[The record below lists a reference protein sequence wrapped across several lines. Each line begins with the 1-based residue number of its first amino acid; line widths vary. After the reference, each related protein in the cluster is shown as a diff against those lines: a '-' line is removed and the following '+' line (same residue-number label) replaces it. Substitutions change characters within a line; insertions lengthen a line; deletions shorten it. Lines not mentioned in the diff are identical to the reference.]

1 MDQSLKV
8 WPFWEG
14 GIEQLTSPAF
24 ELKMSGCMVLLSFA
38 LGVHC
43 TLHWVCNRQR
53 SLPNSSCVCHLA
65 SWYYH
70 QSKVFLD
77 LARILEVAACTLLP
91 HAPYFVPKNW
101 VKKGE
106 IGHTL
111 GPMCIQGEC
120 IRRPD
125 FSEHFRLEY
134 LNMTRHQLHTKGKQ
148 CFLTDVKIWKSFEK
162 TCCCVY
168 QQMPTI
174 RRRTLERFG
183 MQVQQ
188 RWLNMRAGKH
198 LKWVEQPASAYIST
212 WTLGRVCI

>member
-14 GIEQLTSPAF
+14 GIEQLTSPAKH
-24 ELKMSGCMVLLSFA
+24 LNSKWVAAGSFCHLHWMCIA
-38 LGVHC
+38 HC
-43 TLHWVCNRQR
+43 TECATDNVLSRTHPVCVIWLPGIIIRVRSSWISRGYWKLLHAHYSHMPCILCQKIGSKKVKLGTHLDR
-53 SLPNSSCVCHLA
+53 CVYKVSAIFLSISA
-65 SWYYH
+65 SNIW
-70 QSKVFLD
+70 LW
-77 LARILEVAACTLLP
+77 LTPAA
-91 HAPYFVPKNW
+91 H
-101 VKKGE
+101 KGQA
-106 IGHTL
+106 
-111 GPMCIQGEC
+111 MFFD
-120 IRRPD
+120 R
-125 FSEHFRLEY
+125 F
-134 LNMTRHQLHTKGKQ
+134 
-148 CFLTDVKIWKSFEK
+148 WKSFEK

-174 RRRTLERFG
+174 RRRTLARRG